1 MVSGDGGGKSRGRKP
16 RVEGHARQTDGGGVE
31 RPKEV
36 TPLPPHEV
44 MALSQASGS
53 AGFKQGGPSWSAS
66 VS

>member
-36 TPLPPHEV
+36 TPPSPPMRLWH
-44 MALSQASGS
+44 
-53 AGFKQGGPSWSAS
+53 
-66 VS
+66 